1 MPADPADPD
10 PAGPTGSDGSTGSTG
25 SAGSDAGSD
34 ARPIPQTLTTRLRL
48 REFVPFVG
56 PAFIASV
63 AYVDPGNFA
72 TNIEGGARF
81 QYDLLWVL
89 LWSNLMAILVQ
100 TLSAKL
106 GIVTGCSLPRNCRN
120 WFPRPVNIGLWIA
133 AEISALATDLAEF
146 LGAALGFS
154 LLFGWPLF
162 PAALLTGVSVFLIL
176 AVERLGFRR
185 LEYVIMAFVGV
196 ISMAYV
202 IELAMIRPD
211 FGAIAR
217 HIIVPSIDSRSIYV
231 AVGMLGA
238 TVMPHVVYLHS
249 ALVLPRRAE
258 LGHRDHHRHFLM
270 ERLEVLIA
278 MNVAWVINSAM
289 VILSAAVFFAH
300 GAPVES
306 IQDAH
311 RTLRPLVGDLSS
323 LLFGVAL
330 LASGLSSSA
339 VGTLAGQ
346 VILEGFLDVKMS
358 IFVRRLITMI
368 PALVVIALGL
378 DPLRILV
385 LSQVCLSFTL
395 PFAIGPLVWLTS
407 HRRVMGDHV
416 NRRST
421 TVVATVVTAVI
432 ISLNLL
438 LLYRTFGGQF

>member
-1 MPADPADPD
+1 MEGTPA
-10 PAGPTGSDGSTGSTG
+10 
-25 SAGSDAGSD
+25 
-34 ARPIPQTLTTRLRL
+34 ARPESRISKRLRL
-48 REFVPFVG
+48 REIVPFVG
-56 PAFIASV
+56 PAFVASV

-106 GIVTGCSLPRNCRN
+106 GIVTGYSLPRNCRN
-120 WFPRPVNIGLWIA
+120 QFPRPVNIGLWIMG
-133 AEISALATDLAEF
+133 EISALATDLAEF
-146 LGAALGFS
+146 LGAAIGFA

-162 PAALLTGVSVFLIL
+162 PAALLTGLTVFLIL

-196 ISMAYV
+196 ISCAYL
-202 IELAMIRPD
+202 IELAMVRPNI
-211 FGAIAR
+211 GAVVR
-217 HIIVPSIDSRSIYV
+217 HMIVPTINASSIYV

-258 LGHRDHHRHFLM
+258 MGHKDHARHFLM
-270 ERLEVLIA
+270 ERIEVLVA
-278 MNVAWVINSAM
+278 MNIAWVINSAM
-289 VILSAAVFFAH
+289 VIMSAAVFYAH
-300 GAPVES
+300 GAQVGS
-306 IQDAH
+306 IQEAH
-311 RTLRPLVGDLSS
+311 ATLKPLVGDLSS
-323 LLFGVAL
+323 VLFGVAL

-346 VILEGFLDVKMS
+346 VILEGFLDVRMS
-358 IFVRRLITMI
+358 IFLRRLLTMI
-368 PALVVIALGL
+368 PALVVIAIGL

-407 HRRVMGDHV
+407 RRDVMGTHV
-416 NRRST
+416 NRPLT
-421 TVVATVVTAVI
+421 TAVAVLVTLVI
-432 ISLNLL
+432 VSLNIL
-438 LLYRTFGGQF
+438 LLYQAFGGSF

>member
-1 MPADPADPD
+1 MEGTPAAHPE
-10 PAGPTGSDGSTGSTG
+10 SRLSK
-25 SAGSDAGSD
+25 
-34 ARPIPQTLTTRLRL
+34 RLRL
-48 REFVPFVG
+48 REIVPFVG
-56 PAFIASV
+56 PAFVASV

-106 GIVTGCSLPRNCRN
+106 GIVTGYSLPRNCRN
-120 WFPRPVNIGLWIA
+120 QFSRPVNIGLWIMG
-133 AEISALATDLAEF
+133 EISALATDLAEF
-146 LGAALGFS
+146 LGAAIGFA

-196 ISMAYV
+196 ISLAYV
-202 IELAMIRPD
+202 IEMAMVRP
-211 FGAIAR
+211 AIGQVVR
-217 HIIVPSIDSRSIYV
+217 HMIVPTINADSIYV

-258 LGHRDHHRHFLM
+258 LGHKDHARHFLM
-270 ERLEVLIA
+270 ERIEVLVA

-289 VILSAAVFFAH
+289 VIMSAAVFYAH
-300 GAPVES
+300 GAQVGSLQE
-306 IQDAH
+306 AH
-311 RTLRPLVGDLSS
+311 ATLKPLVGNLSS

-346 VILEGFLDVKMS
+346 VILEGFLDVRMS
-358 IFVRRLITMI
+358 IFLRRLITMI
-368 PALVVIALGL
+368 PALVVIAIGL
-378 DPLRILV
+378 DPLKILV

-407 HRRVMGDHV
+407 RKSVMGVHV
-416 NRRST
+416 NRPLT
-421 TVVATVVTAVI
+421 TAVAVLVTLVI
-432 ISLNLL
+432 VSLNVLL
-438 LLYRTFGGQF
+438 VYRTFGGTF

>member
-1 MPADPADPD
+1 MEGTPAAHPE
-10 PAGPTGSDGSTGSTG
+10 SRISK
-25 SAGSDAGSD
+25 
-34 ARPIPQTLTTRLRL
+34 RLRL
-48 REFVPFVG
+48 REIVPFVG
-56 PAFIASV
+56 PAFVASI

-106 GIVTGCSLPRNCRN
+106 GIVTGFSLPRNCRN
-120 WFPRPVNIGLWIA
+120 QFPRPVNIGLWIMG
-133 AEISALATDLAEF
+133 EISALATDLAEF
-146 LGAALGFS
+146 LGAAIGFA

-162 PAALLTGVSVFLIL
+162 PAALLTGVTVFLIL

-196 ISMAYV
+196 ISLAYV
-202 IELAMIRPD
+202 IELAMVRPNI
-211 FGAIAR
+211 GAVVR
-217 HIIVPSIDSRSIYV
+217 HMIVPIINADSIYV

-258 LGHRDHHRHFLM
+258 MGHKDHARHFRM
-270 ERLEVLIA
+270 ERIEVLVA

-289 VILSAAVFFAH
+289 VIMAAAVFYAH
-300 GAPVES
+300 GAQVGSLQE
-306 IQDAH
+306 AH
-311 RTLRPLVGDLSS
+311 ATLKPLVGDLSS

-346 VILEGFLDVKMS
+346 VILEGFLNVRMS
-358 IFVRRLITMI
+358 IFLRRLITMI
-368 PALVVIALGL
+368 PALVVIAIGL

-407 HRRVMGDHV
+407 RRDVMGTHV
-416 NRRST
+416 NRPLT
-421 TVVATVVTAVI
+421 TAVAVLVTLI
-432 ISLNLL
+432 IVSLNIL
-438 LLYRTFGGQF
+438 LLYRTFGGTF

>member
-1 MPADPADPD
+1 MGGTPAAHLKSPL
-10 PAGPTGSDGSTGSTG
+10 S
-25 SAGSDAGSD
+25 
-34 ARPIPQTLTTRLRL
+34 QRLRL
-48 REFVPFVG
+48 REIVPFVG
-56 PAFIASV
+56 PAFVASI

-120 WFPRPVNIGLWIA
+120 QFPRPVNIGLWIMG
-133 AEISALATDLAEF
+133 EISALATDLAEF
-146 LGAALGFS
+146 LGAAIGFA

-196 ISMAYV
+196 ISLAYV
-202 IELAMIRPD
+202 IEMWMVRPPI
-211 FGAIAR
+211 GAVVR
-217 HIIVPSIDSRSIYV
+217 HMIVPTINADSIYV

-258 LGHRDHHRHFLM
+258 MGHKDHARHFLM
-270 ERLEVLIA
+270 ERIEVLVA

-289 VILSAAVFFAH
+289 VIMSAAVFYAH
-300 GAPVES
+300 GAQVGSLQE
-306 IQDAH
+306 AH
-311 RTLRPLVGDLSS
+311 ATLKPLVGNLSS
-323 LLFGVAL
+323 VLFGVAL

-346 VILEGFLDVKMS
+346 VILEGFLNVRMS
-358 IFVRRLITMI
+358 IFLRRLLTMI
-368 PALVVIALGL
+368 PALVVIAIGL
-378 DPLRILV
+378 DPLKILV

-407 HRRVMGDHV
+407 RREVMGTHV
-416 NRRST
+416 NRPLT
-421 TVVATVVTAVI
+421 TAVAVLVTLVI
-432 ISLNLL
+432 VSLNIL
-438 LLYRTFGGQF
+438 LLYRTFGGTF

>member
-1 MPADPADPD
+1 MEGTPPAHPE
-10 PAGPTGSDGSTGSTG
+10 SRLS
-25 SAGSDAGSD
+25 
-34 ARPIPQTLTTRLRL
+34 RRLRL
-48 REFVPFVG
+48 REVVPFVG
-56 PAFIASV
+56 PAFVASI

-120 WFPRPVNIGLWIA
+120 WFPRPLNLGLWIA
-133 AEISALATDLAEF
+133 GEISALATDLAEF
-146 LGAALGFS
+146 LGAALGFA

-185 LEYVIMAFVGV
+185 LEYVIMAFVGI
-196 ISMAYV
+196 ISLAYV
-202 IELAMIRPD
+202 IEMAMVRPNLQ
-211 FGAIAR
+211 AVVR
-217 HIIVPSIDSRSIYV
+217 HMIVPTIDASSIYV

-258 LGHRDHHRHFLM
+258 MGHKDHARHLLM
-270 ERLEVLIA
+270 ERIEVLVA

-289 VILSAAVFFAH
+289 VIMSAAVFYAH
-300 GAPVES
+300 GAQVGSLQE
-306 IQDAH
+306 AH
-311 RTLRPLVGDLSS
+311 ATLKPLVGDLSS

-346 VILEGFLDVKMS
+346 VILEGFLNVRMS
-358 IFVRRLITMI
+358 IFLRRLITMI
-368 PALVVIALGL
+368 PALVVIAIGL

-407 HRRVMGDHV
+407 RRKVMGIHV
-416 NRRST
+416 NRPLT
-421 TVVATVVTAVI
+421 TAVAVLVTMI
-432 ISLNLL
+432 IVSLNVL
-438 LLYRTFGGQF
+438 LLYRTFGGDF

>member
-1 MPADPADPD
+1 MEGTPA
-10 PAGPTGSDGSTGSTG
+10 
-25 SAGSDAGSD
+25 
-34 ARPIPQTLTTRLRL
+34 ARPESRISKRLRL
-48 REFVPFVG
+48 REIVPFVG
-56 PAFIASV
+56 PAFVASV

-106 GIVTGCSLPRNCRN
+106 GIVTGFSLPRNCRN
-120 WFPRPVNIGLWIA
+120 QFPRPVNIGLWIMG
-133 AEISALATDLAEF
+133 EISALATDLAEF
-146 LGAALGFS
+146 LGAAIGFA

-162 PAALLTGVSVFLIL
+162 PAALLTGLTVFLIL

-196 ISMAYV
+196 ISCAYL
-202 IELAMIRPD
+202 IELAMVRPNI
-211 FGAIAR
+211 GAVVR
-217 HIIVPSIDSRSIYV
+217 HMIVPTINASSIYV

-258 LGHRDHHRHFLM
+258 MGHKDHARHFLM
-270 ERLEVLIA
+270 ERIEVLVA
-278 MNVAWVINSAM
+278 MNIAWVINSAM
-289 VILSAAVFFAH
+289 VIMSAAVFYAH
-300 GAPVES
+300 GAHVGS
-306 IQDAH
+306 IQEAH
-311 RTLRPLVGDLSS
+311 ATLKPLVGDLSS
-323 LLFGVAL
+323 VLFGVAL

-346 VILEGFLDVKMS
+346 VILEGFLDVRMS
-358 IFVRRLITMI
+358 IFLRRLLTMI
-368 PALVVIALGL
+368 PALVVIAIGL

-407 HRRVMGDHV
+407 RRDVMGTHV
-416 NRRST
+416 NRPLT
-421 TVVATVVTAVI
+421 TAVAVLVTLVI
-432 ISLNLL
+432 VSLNIL
-438 LLYRTFGGQF
+438 LLYQAFGGSF

>member
-1 MPADPADPD
+1 MSVNEP
-10 PAGPTGSDGSTGSTG
+10 GPTPPATRTSLAS
-25 SAGSDAGSD
+25 
-34 ARPIPQTLTTRLRL
+34 RLRL
-48 REFVPFVG
+48 REIVPFVG
-56 PAFIASV
+56 PAFVASI

-72 TNIEGGARF
+72 TNIEGGSRF

-120 WFPRPVNIGLWIA
+120 WFPRPVTIGLWIA
-133 AEISALATDLAEF
+133 GETSALATDLAEF

-162 PAALLTGVSVFLIL
+162 PAALLTGVSVFIIL

-185 LEYVIMAFVGV
+185 LEYVIMGFVGI
-196 ISMAYV
+196 ISLAYV

-211 FGAIAR
+211 FGLIAR
-217 HIIVPSIDSRSIYV
+217 HVIVPTINSQSIYV

-258 LGHRDHHRHFLM
+258 LGHKDHHRHFLM
-270 ERLEVLIA
+270 ERIEVLFA

-289 VILSAAVFFAH
+289 VILSAAVFFGH
-300 GAPVES
+300 GARVES
-306 IQDAH
+306 IQEAH
-311 RTLRPLVGDLSS
+311 ATLRPLVGDLSS
-323 LLFGVAL
+323 VLFGVAL

-346 VILEGFLDVKMS
+346 VILEGFLDVRMS
-358 IFVRRLITMI
+358 IFARRLITMI

-378 DPLRILV
+378 NPLRILV

-407 HRRVMGDHV
+407 RRAVMGEHV
-416 NRRST
+416 NRPLT
-421 TVVATVVTAVI
+421 TVVATLVTAI
-432 ISLNLL
+432 IVALNML
-438 LLYRTFGGQF
+438 LLYRTFGGSF

>member
-1 MPADPADPD
+1 
-10 PAGPTGSDGSTGSTG
+10 
-25 SAGSDAGSD
+25 
-34 ARPIPQTLTTRLRL
+34 
-48 REFVPFVG
+48 
-56 PAFIASV
+56 
-63 AYVDPGNFA
+63 
-72 TNIEGGARF
+72 
-81 QYDLLWVL
+81 VL

-106 GIVTGCSLPRNCRN
+106 GIVTGYSLPRNCRN
-120 WFPRPVNIGLWIA
+120 WFPRPVSVGLWIA

-162 PAALLTGVSVFLIL
+162 PAALLTGVSVFVIL

-185 LEYVIMAFVGV
+185 LEYVIMGFVAV
-196 ISMAYV
+196 ISLAYI
-202 IELAMIRPD
+202 IELAMIRPNLH
-211 FGAIAR
+211 AIVR
-217 HIIVPSIDSRSIYV
+217 HVIVPTINSQSIYV

-258 LGHRDHHRHFLM
+258 MGNTDHSRHYWM
-270 ERLEVLIA
+270 ERIEVLVA

-289 VILSAAVFFAH
+289 VILSAAVFYQH
-300 GAPVES
+300 GAHVES
-306 IQDAH
+306 IQQAH
-311 RTLRPLVGDLSS
+311 QTLRPLVGELSS
-323 LLFGVAL
+323 TLFGIAL

-346 VILEGFLDVKMS
+346 VILEGFLNVRMS

-385 LSQVCLSFTL
+385 LSQVCLSFSL

-407 HRRVMGDHV
+407 RRKVMGEHV
-416 NRRST
+416 NHRVT
-421 TVVATVVTAVI
+421 TAVAVLVTAI
-432 ISLNLL
+432 IVALNGL
-438 LLYRTFGGQF
+438 LLYRTFGGEF